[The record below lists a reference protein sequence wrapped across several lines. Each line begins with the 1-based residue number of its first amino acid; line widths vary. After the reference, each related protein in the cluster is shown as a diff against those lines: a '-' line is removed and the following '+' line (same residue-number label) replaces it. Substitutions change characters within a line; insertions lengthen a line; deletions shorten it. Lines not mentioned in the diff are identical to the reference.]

1 MCIAGQKSKLLIVGT
16 KELKK
21 KKCDNREL
29 SIYVDGKLVNETESE
44 KLLGIIVN
52 NKITWKE
59 HFYGESWR
67 PAGENSQ
74 GLIPQLSQRLG
85 ILRKISLVASKKK
98 LKVLAQGLFY
108 SKLSY
113 CLPLFMNTWGLDN
126 YRDGDTRTTSCTK
139 EDIRKIQVLQNQVA
153 RLLVNK
159 RDLQGKVNIS
169 TVELL
174 NLSGDL
180 SVHQLGA
187 LRTVNL
193 TKKIMMTQKPSY
205 LARRLQTPLDRG
217 TRSGDTLTLSKTQLG
232 LAREGFVYR
241 GTKLYNLLPNSL
253 KQETEMNLFKSQA
266 KIWVK
271 ENIPVKP

>member
-1 MCIAGQKSKLLIVGT
+1 MYCWT
-16 KELKK
+16 KVQK
-21 KKCDNREL
+21 KKCDDREL
-29 SIYVDGKLVNETESE
+29 SIYVNGKLLNETESE

-52 NKITWKE
+52 NKIMWIE
-59 HFYGESWR
+59 HFYGKSSR
-67 PAGENSQ
+67 FNTTA
-74 GLIPQLSQRLG
+74 LTKVG

-126 YRDGDTRTTSCTK
+126 YRDGETRTTSCTK

-241 GTKLYNLLPNSL
+241 GTKLYNLLPNSM
-253 KQETEMNLFKSQA
+253 KQETEMKIFKSQA